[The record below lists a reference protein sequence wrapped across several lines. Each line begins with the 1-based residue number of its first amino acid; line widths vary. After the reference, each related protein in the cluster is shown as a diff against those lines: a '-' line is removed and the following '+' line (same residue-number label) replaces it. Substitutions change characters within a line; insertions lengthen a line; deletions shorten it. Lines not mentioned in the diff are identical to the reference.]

1 MKDLIKKLKDILTG
15 ANLDE
20 AKKKEVESQLAELE
34 AIAQKAPAHTP
45 APAGPPA
52 AGATPPALDESTRQ
66 MILALEGQVKAL
78 TDALNAE
85 TAERKKQ
92 AEAMAQRLKEENQ
105 KKLQD
110 YIKRVTEGKEARITP
125 AEMKE
130 KWQTLLEKDF
140 DATAKIIDAMPVNPA
155 LAGTPDKPKA
165 DKKTT
170 IPGGATLENAGLPAI
185 REQIAK
191 LTTISDN

>member
-34 AIAQKAPAHTP
+34 AIAPAHTP

-140 DATAKIIDAMPVNPA
+140 EATSKIIDALPVNPA
-155 LAGTPDKPKA
+155 IAGVPDKPKT

-170 IPGGATLENAGLPAI
+170 IPGAATLEHAGLPAI